1 MGSFRTVAK
10 TSDIAPGAMKAVDL
24 DGEEVVVANVDGVFF
39 AFSNTCTHK
48 GGPLADG
55 ELAGETVTCPWHAT
69 VFNVKSGEPL
79 EGPAM
84 SPVSTYE
91 VRIEGDGIQIVKP

>member
-10 TSDIAPGAMKAVDL
+10 TSDIAPGAMKVVDL

-48 GGPLADG
+48 GGPLAEG
-55 ELAGETVTCPWHAT
+55 ELAGETVTCPGT
-69 VFNVKSGEPL
+69 RPYSTSSQVSLLKGRRCLRSPPMKSASKG
-79 EGPAM
+79 
-84 SPVSTYE
+84 TTF
-91 VRIEGDGIQIVKP
+91 R